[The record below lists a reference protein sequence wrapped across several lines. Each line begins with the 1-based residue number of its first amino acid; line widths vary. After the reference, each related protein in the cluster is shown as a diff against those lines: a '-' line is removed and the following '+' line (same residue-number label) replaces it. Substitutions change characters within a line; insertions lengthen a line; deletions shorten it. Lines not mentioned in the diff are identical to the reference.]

1 MAEVFYDKD
10 ADLSV
15 LHEKTIAI
23 IGYGNQGRAQAL
35 NLRDND
41 QTVIVGNVRDASWEQ
56 AEKDGFEVYQVRE
69 AAQKAAIIFLLVP
82 DEVAPWVFETEIRPG
97 LSPEK
102 TLDFASGYNIT
113 YGFIVP
119 PADVDVAL
127 LAPRMIGRSVRDLF
141 VAGQGAPS
149 LVGVHQDYSGQAQE
163 IVLALAKGIGSTR
176 AGAVWSSFEEETLA
190 DLFGEQVVG
199 ASLFLTRMAYEVMRE
214 AGVSEEAALL
224 ELTLSGELSEVHKA
238 ISELGLWEQLKLH
251 SRTSQYGQQTRGPR
265 VVTEQ
270 TRQVLRGIM
279 RDIQDGTFAKEW
291 YLEQE
296 AKGVHFRRLW
306 RENLKHPFI
315 EAEQRVMKI
324 LRPGRQGE

>member
-1 MAEVFYDKD
+1 MAEVFYDED
-10 ADLSV
+10 IELSL
-15 LHEKTIAI
+15 LHQKTIAI

-41 QTVIVGNVRDASWEQ
+41 QTVIVGNVRDTSWEQ
-56 AEKDGFEVYQVRE
+56 AEKDGFEVYEVRE
-69 AAQKAAIIFLLVP
+69 AAQKADIIFLLVP
-82 DEVAPWVFETEIRPG
+82 DEVAPWVFETEILPG
-97 LSPEK
+97 LRAG
-102 TLDFASGYNIT
+102 TVLDFASGYNIT

-119 PADVDVAL
+119 PPDVDVVL

-141 VAGQGAPS
+141 VAGRGAPS
-149 LVGVHQDYSGQAQE
+149 LVGVHQDYSGQAKE
-163 IVLALAKGIGSTR
+163 IVLALAKGIGSGR

-199 ASLFLTRMAYEVMRE
+199 ASLFLTRMAYEVLRE

-265 VVTEQ
+265 LVTEQ

-279 RDIQDGTFAKEW
+279 RDIQDGAFAKEW
-291 YLEQE
+291 YLDQE
-296 AKGVHFRRLW
+296 AKAVHFRRLW
-306 RENLKHPFI
+306 SENLKHPFI
-315 EAEQRVMKI
+315 EAERRAMKK
-324 LRPGRQGE
+324 LRLDAEE